1 MPKYHVNVVQL
12 DLMDLCFFSLTATC
26 ASIGAASIPSAGLIT
41 MLMVLTS
48 VGLPTDDISLIL
60 AVDWFLDRIRT
71 AINVLG
77 DSYGAAIVAH
87 LSKEE
92 LMGAEIHATDQELVV
107 IEEEPE
113 KSNGDANV

>member
-1 MPKYHVNVVQL
+1 MCSKNKFTIIVE
-12 DLMDLCFFSLTATC
+12 SLKKEEKE
-26 ASIGAASIPSAGLIT
+26 SF
-41 MLMVLTS
+41 
-48 VGLPTDDISLIL
+48 IL
-60 AVDWFLDRIRT
+60 FTYLNFRDRIRT

-92 LMGAEIHATDQELVV
+92 LMGAEVHATDQELVV

>member
-1 MPKYHVNVVQL
+1 MIIFYLH
-12 DLMDLCFFSLTATC
+12 TC
-26 ASIGAASIPSAGLIT
+26 YS
-41 MLMVLTS
+41 
-48 VGLPTDDISLIL
+48 
-60 AVDWFLDRIRT
+60 DRLRT

-92 LMGAEIHATDQELVV
+92 LLGVHATDQELVV

>member
-1 MPKYHVNVVQL
+1 MIIFYLH
-12 DLMDLCFFSLTATC
+12 TC
-26 ASIGAASIPSAGLIT
+26 YS
-41 MLMVLTS
+41 
-48 VGLPTDDISLIL
+48 
-60 AVDWFLDRIRT
+60 DRLRT

-92 LMGAEIHATDQELVV
+92 LLGTGVHATDQELVV

>member
-1 MPKYHVNVVQL
+1 M
-12 DLMDLCFFSLTATC
+12 
-26 ASIGAASIPSAGLIT
+26 
-41 MLMVLTS
+41 
-48 VGLPTDDISLIL
+48 
-60 AVDWFLDRIRT
+60 
-71 AINVLG
+71 G

-92 LMGAEIHATDQELVV
+92 LLGGGVHATDQELVV